1 MQSIGNQ
8 DSRMVAIN
16 HLIKERKGLKLE
28 RLNIFTDIVTLLSET
43 PEITAW
49 DSVPSMGIGAYPARN
64 ASF

>member
-49 DSVPSMGIGAYPARN
+49 DSVPRMGIVAYPARN